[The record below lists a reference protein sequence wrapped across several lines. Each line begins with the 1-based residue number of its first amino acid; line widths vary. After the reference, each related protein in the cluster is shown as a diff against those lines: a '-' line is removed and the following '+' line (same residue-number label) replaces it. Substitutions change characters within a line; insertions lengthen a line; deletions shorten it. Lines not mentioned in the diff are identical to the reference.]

1 MNITEKKNNFFTFL
15 LILFPISLI
24 SGPLLPEIISFL
36 LLIYFFIN
44 FSTFEK
50 KNFFK
55 DKIILFLF
63 FYYIYLLVISF
74 LKIELL
80 EFLSDQFFYF
90 RFILFSLAVYSL
102 ISINKNIFN
111 YLGYCFVVLFFLLI
125 VDVIVQY
132 SFGKNIIGIGTFAPN
147 RYSGLFGDELV
158 LGGYLSRFFP
168 LLIGLIYINEHFK
181 FKNILI
187 VFFLL
192 TGCYRCI
199 YIWRKNSARFN
210 FCYSIFLIYQ
220 KRHEKK
226 RIDYCNTCFS
236 FFDYIKLL

>member
-158 LGGYLSRFFP
+158 LGGYLSRFFH
-168 LLIGLIYINEHFK
+168 Y
-181 FKNILI
+181 
-187 VFFLL
+187 
-192 TGCYRCI
+192 
-199 YIWRKNSARFN
+199 
-210 FCYSIFLIYQ
+210 
-220 KRHEKK
+220 
-226 RIDYCNTCFS
+226 
-236 FFDYIKLL
+236 